1 LSSFVAEF
9 IVYKLIYR
17 NVKKHRFIDKTV
29 FKKYAKN
36 GFVYKWLRMMLLKR
50 LIGQKTYCL
59 VGN

>member
-1 LSSFVAEF
+1 LSTFRAYL

-36 GFVYKWLRMMLLKR
+36 GFVYKWLRVM
-50 LIGQKTYCL
+50 
-59 VGN
+59 